1 VRDASRD
8 DVVVLAG
15 MGHEREQERAGQRVP
30 FVDGDVAREALR

>member
-1 VRDASRD
+1 
-8 DVVVLAG
+8 